1 MTAPERR
8 LPFQQVDV
16 FTAVPFKGN
25 PVAVVLDAA
34 GLSSEQMQT
43 IAAWTNLSET
53 TFVCPASD
61 PARADYRLRIFTPRA
76 ELPFAGHPTI
86 GSAHAV
92 LRHGHVPRRP
102 GRLVQECG
110 KGLVEIRVEG
120 ERLFLALPVPA
131 FTETAPEEHGA
142 AAAALGVP
150 AGDVL
155 RAAVVDVG
163 AVWFTVQLRDAAQV
177 AKLAPDMGAIIAL
190 SEPRAGEAMVSEPRA
205 GEAMVSEPRAGEA
218 MVSEPRA
225 GEAMVSRAPITG
237 LTVFGFHADGAS
249 AASGGARAADV
260 EVRSFAPAHGIPE
273 DPVCGSGNGCVA
285 ALIRRERLLAA
296 DRYVATQGQCV
307 GRDGAVEV
315 RFEEGAIWLGGHAVT
330 CVEGTLT
337 A

>member
-1 MTAPERR
+1 MSAPERR

-25 PVAVVLDAA
+25 PVAVVLEGA
-34 GLSSEQMQT
+34 GLSTEQMQA

-61 PARADYRLRIFTPRA
+61 PDADYRLRIFTPRA

-92 LRHGHVPRRP
+92 LRHGRVPRRP

-120 ERLFLALPVPA
+120 ERLFLGLPVPA
-131 FTETAPEEHGA
+131 FTAPAPEECAA

-155 RAAVVDVG
+155 RAAIVDVG

-177 AKLAPDMGAIIAL
+177 AKLTPDMGAVAAL
-190 SEPRAGEAMVSEPRA
+190 SEPRACEALVSEPRA
-205 GEAMVSEPRAGEA
+205 GEAMVSEARPGEA
-218 MVSEPRA
+218 ML
-225 GEAMVSRAPITG
+225 SRPPITG
-237 LTVFGFHADGAS
+237 LNVFGFHAGSAR
-249 AASGGARAADV
+249 AASGAPAADV
-260 EVRSFAPAHGIPE
+260 EVRSFAPAQGVPE

-285 ALIRRERLLAA
+285 ALIRRDRLLAA
-296 DRYVATQGQCV
+296 DRYVATQGRCL

-315 RFEEGAIWLGGHAVT
+315 RFADGAIWLGGHAVT

-337 A
+337 S